1 MVWVTRTGQGWSGAL
16 NGVHYGWTSF
26 SDVKPGECVPTVRY
40 AETAEQRWRNGGVAT
55 RELFRDERWR
65 LSVATIAARGP
76 FSAFPGLDRV
86 FVVARG
92 VVELTVDGQRHRLSA
107 GEMLGFTGEAAVS
120 AVPRGEVTAVNVMT
134 HRPGRAR
141 VRFGTW
147 PEGEAVAVV
156 DPATGDAW
164 LDVKG
169 PGAPVSGPVVVV
181 EEIS

>member
-1 MVWVTRTGQGWSGAL
+1 M
-16 NGVHYGWTSF
+16 TSF
-26 SDVKPGECVPTVRY
+26 PDVKPGEIVPTVRY
-40 AETAEQRWRNGGVAT
+40 AEAAEQRWRNGRGVT

-65 LSVATIAARGP
+65 LSVATIATPGP
-76 FSAFPGLDRV
+76 FSVFPGLDRV
-86 FVVARG
+86 FVVGRG
-92 VVELTVDGQRHRLSA
+92 VVELTVDGQRHRLTA

-120 AVPRGEVTAVNVMT
+120 AVPQGAVTAVNVMT

-147 PEGEAVAVV
+147 PESRAVAVV

-164 LDVKG
+164 LDVPG
-169 PGAPVSGPVVVV
+169 PDGPDGPDVPVIGPVVVV